1 MNRLGI
7 ALQNGTGVPKDENE
21 AVSLYRKAAE
31 AGSDSAMQSLGWC
44 YQWGSGVTKDI
55 ETAVR
60 WYNQAA
66 EAGNT
71 ISMYSL
77 GNCYRLGAGVPK
89 DSHRAIE
96 WFGKSAGGEDLH
108 LASKMEKLIFPQIQF
123 QNATLE
129 EAVEYMIV
137 KSRDLD
143 VTEETGIRWGV
154 TIIVAEVTARQSNA
168 ALSLDLK
175 DVPMM
180 EALRYIAELSGMKLK
195 IEPQV
200 VLLTPSS

>member
-1 MNRLGI
+1 M
-7 ALQNGTGVPKDENE
+7 
-21 AVSLYRKAAE
+21 
-31 AGSDSAMQSLGWC
+31 
-44 YQWGSGVTKDI
+44 
-55 ETAVR
+55 
-60 WYNQAA
+60 
-66 EAGNT
+66 
-71 ISMYSL
+71 
-77 GNCYRLGAGVPK
+77 
-89 DSHRAIE
+89 E
-96 WFGKSAGGEDLH
+96 WFAKSAGGEDLH
-108 LASKMEKLIFPQIQF
+108 LASKMQKLIFPQIQF

-143 VTEETGIRWGV
+143 VTEERGIKWGV
-154 TIIVAEVTARQSNA
+154 MIIVAEVTARQSNA